1 MKIKLEQSKLKQ
13 LLSNGR
19 FFTVT
24 FTKKDGTTRKF
35 TCRTGVTKHL
45 RGGTRKNTNPNHLI
59 VWSVADKGYRT
70 VDIDAITKL
79 KFNGQTYTRVV

>member
-1 MKIKLEQSKLKQ
+1 MQLKIERPQLKR

-24 FTKKDGTTRKF
+24 FIKKDGSTRRM
-35 TCRTGVTKHL
+35 TARTGVKKHL
-45 RGGTRKNTNPNHLI
+45 RGGTNKNTNPNHLI

-70 VDIDAITKL
+70 VDINAITKL
-79 KFNGQTYTRVV
+79 TFNGETYTTGV